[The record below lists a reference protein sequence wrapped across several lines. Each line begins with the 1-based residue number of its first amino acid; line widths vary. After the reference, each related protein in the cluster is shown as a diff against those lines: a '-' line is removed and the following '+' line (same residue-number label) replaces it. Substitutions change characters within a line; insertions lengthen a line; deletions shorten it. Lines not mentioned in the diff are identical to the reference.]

1 MQSSPIKTILN
12 SLKNWRRFK
21 LTKSIMI
28 QGTSSGAG
36 KTTLVAA
43 LCRLFAN
50 SGYNVCPFKSQN
62 MSNYSYIGKDFEISR
77 AQAIQAIAAKTEI
90 SPYMN
95 PILLKPLGKNR
106 SSIFVQGKFYKKLYA
121 NEYYK
126 KFVFPYGLN
135 LISNSLDILKKK
147 YDLIIMEGAGSP
159 AEINLQKFDIA
170 NMRVAAISNSP
181 VILITDTDRGGSFA
195 SIVGTL
201 QLLDNKYK
209 KLVKG
214 FVFNKFRGDL
224 EILKPG
230 FRKVTQFTGKSVFGT
245 IPMLD
250 FSLPEEDS
258 LDVKPR
264 NMIWSKK
271 NIQKMDREIE
281 KLSKFVNS
289 NINFKAI
296 ERLIK

>member
-1 MQSSPIKTILN
+1 
-12 SLKNWRRFK
+12 
-21 LTKSIMI
+21 MI

-43 LCRLFAN
+43 LCRIFSNL
-50 SGYNVCPFKSQN
+50 GYSVSPFKSQN
-62 MSNYSYIGKDFEISR
+62 MSNYSYKDKDFEISR
-77 AQAIQAIAAKTEI
+77 AQAMQAIAARAEI
-90 SPYMN
+90 SPHMN
-95 PILLKPLGKNR
+95 PILLKPLGNYR
-106 SSIFVQGKFYKKLYA
+106 SSVFLQGKFYKKLYA

-126 KFVFPYGLN
+126 KFVLPHGLN
-135 LISNSLDILKKK
+135 LISDSLDILRNK

-159 AEINLQKFDIA
+159 AEINLEKFDIA
-170 NMRVAAISNSP
+170 NMRVAVKSNSP

-201 QLLDNKYK
+201 QLLDKKYR

-230 FRKVTQFTGKSVFGT
+230 FRKIKQNTGKPVFGT
-245 IPMLD
+245 IPMAN

-258 LDVKPR
+258 LGVKPKP
-264 NMIWSKK
+264 MIWNQK
-271 NIQKMDREIE
+271 NIKIMDREIE
-281 KLSKFVNS
+281 KLSKLVNS
-289 NINFKAI
+289 SINIKAI